1 MRIMDVSSDVF
12 SSDLQMASAD
22 QRWIDLKNAADRF
35 EELDQAHR
43 WANSQPDLG
52 AWILAARAALRDGG
66 QIDLTGNLPA
76 DLTVHYADNTTP
88 VHGGYSV
95 ANNFSAPIYARS
107 NAQGSLL
114 VLRSEE
120 RRVGKEC
127 VSTCRSRW
135 SPYH

>member
-76 DLTVHYADNTTP
+76 GLTVHYADNKI
-88 VHGGYSV
+88 GRASC
-95 ANNFSAPIYARS
+95 R
-107 NAQGSLL
+107 
-114 VLRSEE
+114 E
-120 RRVGKEC
+120 RVC
-127 VSTCRSRW
+127 QYV
-135 SPYH
+135 

>member
-1 MRIMDVSSDVF
+1 MINSFPTRL
-12 SSDLQMASAD
+12 SSDLQQILSGSQAQMAAAD

-35 EELDQAHR
+35 EVLDQAHR

-76 DLTVHYADNTTP
+76 GLTVHYAANTTP

-95 ANNFSAPIYARS
+95 ANKIGRASCR
-107 NAQGSLL
+107 
-114 VLRSEE
+114 E
-120 RRVGKEC
+120 RGCQDV
-127 VSTCRSRW
+127 
-135 SPYH
+135 

>member
-1 MRIMDVSSDVF
+1 MQQIF
-12 SSDLQMASAD
+12 SGSQAQMAAAD

-76 DLTVHYADNTTP
+76 GLTVHYADNTTP
-88 VHGGYSV
+88 VHGGIRV
-95 ANNFSAPIYARS
+95 A
-107 NAQGSLL
+107 
-114 VLRSEE
+114 RSEE
-120 RRVGKEC
+120 HT
-127 VSTCRSRW
+127 SDPQSI
-135 SPYH
+135 